1 MAKFEKISV
10 RAYVRG
16 GENCKSFDDINLM
29 EEFSRVDVEKLFV
42 SNRRNRNKF
51 VNKQMNKLKN
61 LKSCLIDC
69 NTEILKDE
77 YSWEY
82 GWYGHLTWLASET
95 IECLIDLNCNS
106 EELIKY
112 IEFFEYYEKIFML
125 D

>member
-1 MAKFEKISV
+1 MAKFEQISV

-16 GENCKSFDDINLM
+16 GENCHSFDDINLI
-29 EEFSRVDVEKLFV
+29 EEFSRIDVEKLFV

-61 LKSCLIDC
+61 LKSWFVDTNI
-69 NTEILKDE
+69 EKLKDE

-95 IECLIDLNCNS
+95 IECLIDLNCNN

-112 IEFFEYYEKIFML
+112 IEFFEPYEKLFMI